1 MTREQNPEQNY
12 GETCPV
18 LHPAD
23 RIQKFF
29 IRPFFL
35 TLTIGIPFCIFKGLF
50 GLAAIRVGTP
60 SNPILAGFGWC
71 VIAWASIDF
80 TMNAVR
86 AAGDLL
92 HIPTP
97 LEYCTL
103 AELGRLVRRPMV
115 FLAVDTLLSFSI
127 ICLMLWSGWI
137 LQLTQPE
144 AYLLVRGNH
153 AQPDQHLACVAL
165 QRGKENCLN
174 TSSRI
179 DGAAAQVLHDPV
191 HDFGCPGQPDMAV
204 LGCIPVKR
212 RGIHRQDL
220 NNRTGKD

>member
-1 MTREQNPEQNY
+1 VQHGTGKQSPFSTLMPPEQSPHQDR
-12 GETCPV
+12 ETCAAVHPV
-18 LHPAD
+18 D

-60 SNPILAGFGWC
+60 SNPLLAGFGWC
-71 VIAWASIDF
+71 IVVWASIDF
-80 TMNAVR
+80 VMNAIR

-92 HIPTP
+92 HFPTP

-103 AELGRLVRRPMV
+103 AELGRLVRRPML

-137 LQLTQPE
+137 LQLTQKE
-144 AYLLVRGNH
+144 AYLWYAATTLNLISISLVSLYNEAKR
-153 AQPDQHLACVAL
+153 
-165 QRGKENCLN
+165 
-174 TSSRI
+174 
-179 DGAAAQVLHDPV
+179 AA
-191 HDFGCPGQPDMAV
+191 
-204 LGCIPVKR
+204 
-212 RGIHRQDL
+212 
-220 NNRTGKD
+220 

>member
-1 MTREQNPEQNY
+1 MPPEQIQKQDR
-12 GETCPV
+12 GEDCPGM
-18 LHPAD
+18 HPAD

-60 SNPILAGFGWC
+60 SNPLLAGFGWC
-71 VIAWASIDF
+71 IVAWASIDF
-80 TMNAVR
+80 VMNAVR

-115 FLAVDTLLSFSI
+115 FLAVDTLLSFSL

-137 LQLTQPE
+137 LQITQGE
-144 AYLLVRGNH
+144 AYLWY
-153 AQPDQHLACVAL
+153 AATT
-165 QRGKENCLN
+165 LN
-174 TSSRI
+174 LISISFVSLYNEAKR
-179 DGAAAQVLHDPV
+179 
-191 HDFGCPGQPDMAV
+191 AV
-204 LGCIPVKR
+204 
-212 RGIHRQDL
+212 
-220 NNRTGKD
+220 

>member
-1 MTREQNPEQNY
+1 VQHGTGKQSPFSTLMPPQQTQNQDR
-12 GETCPV
+12 ETCPAV
-18 LHPAD
+18 HPAD

-35 TLTIGIPFCIFKGLF
+35 TLTIGIPFCLFKGLF

-71 VIAWASIDF
+71 IVAWASIDF
-80 TMNAVR
+80 VMNAVR

-92 HIPTP
+92 HIPTT

-103 AELGRLVRRPMV
+103 AELGRLVHRPMV

-137 LQLTQPE
+137 LQLTQKE
-144 AYLLVRGNH
+144 AYLWYAATTLNLISISLVSLYNEAKR
-153 AQPDQHLACVAL
+153 
-165 QRGKENCLN
+165 
-174 TSSRI
+174 
-179 DGAAAQVLHDPV
+179 AA
-191 HDFGCPGQPDMAV
+191 
-204 LGCIPVKR
+204 
-212 RGIHRQDL
+212 
-220 NNRTGKD
+220 